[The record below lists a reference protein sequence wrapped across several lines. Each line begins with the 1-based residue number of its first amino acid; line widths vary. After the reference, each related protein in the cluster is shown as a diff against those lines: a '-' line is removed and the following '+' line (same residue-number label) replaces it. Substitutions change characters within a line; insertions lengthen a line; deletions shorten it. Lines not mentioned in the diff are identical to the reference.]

1 MYLEKAFV
9 VILWLIFAM
18 ALLGGGYA
26 LLNVSNTF
34 ANFGGVLLILVT
46 IYVTIKTQCLT
57 ILFFAFMTSML
68 ALWTS
73 NKAYLH
79 FQENSLMS
87 KICSFFNKDVF

>member
-18 ALLGGGYA
+18 ALLGGGYV

-57 ILFFAFMTSML
+57 ILFK
-68 ALWTS
+68 
-73 NKAYLH
+73 NKN
-79 FQENSLMS
+79 EKN
-87 KICSFFNKDVF
+87 

>member
-18 ALLGGGYA
+18 TLLGGGYT
-26 LLNVSNTF
+26 LLTVANTF

-57 ILFFAFMTSML
+57 ILFKTK
-68 ALWTS
+68 
-73 NKAYLH
+73 NEK
-79 FQENSLMS
+79 N
-87 KICSFFNKDVF
+87 

>member
-1 MYLEKAFV
+1 MYLEKVFV

-34 ANFGGVLLILVT
+34 ANFGGVFLILVT

-57 ILFFAFMTSML
+57 ILFK
-68 ALWTS
+68 
-73 NKAYLH
+73 NKN
-79 FQENSLMS
+79 EKN
-87 KICSFFNKDVF
+87 